1 MKNEKNFESENLTE
15 NDYNRKNVEAI
26 KKFIITALLMMFVV
40 PILFSIYLVV
50 RVNNIDERIE
60 NLIMDMRNDYAFA
73 ATDSD
78 AERLVK
84 SDLDNDALDDIE
96 KSDKYDNELLSNSFA
111 SEEGIADV
119 PDTPA
124 ISNGKKVY
132 LTFDDGPNKYTDEL
146 LDILKEK
153 NVKATFFV
161 VYNPDENTWHDYKRI
176 IDEGH
181 TLGMHSYTH
190 IYDEIYASK
199 EAFMSDVSKL
209 HTFLYEQTGIDCQY
223 YRFPGGSSNTVSDVD
238 IQVLISYL
246 NNNGI
251 TYFDWNAL
259 SGDALTNSM
268 TPEELN
274 ETILQYVR
282 TNEGDSIVLMHDLST
297 NHATVDSIADL
308 VDTLRAEGYEL
319 CPIDETTVPVQHVK
333 YNSGN

>member
-60 NLIMDMRNDYAFA
+60 NLIMDMRKDYAFV

>member
-1 MKNEKNFESENLTE
+1 MKNEKNFESENLTQK
-15 NDYNRKNVEAI
+15 DFNRKNVEAI
-26 KKFIITALLMMFVV
+26 KKFIITVLLMMFIV

-60 NLIMDMRNDYAFA
+60 NLIMDMRKDYAFA

-84 SDLDNDALDDIE
+84 SDLDNEALDDIE
-96 KSDKYDNELLSNSFA
+96 KSDKDSDELLSNSFA
-111 SEEGIADV
+111 SEEGITNV
-119 PDTPA
+119 PETPA

-161 VYNPDENTWHDYKRI
+161 VYNADESTWHDYKRI

-199 EAFMSDVSKL
+199 EAFMSDISKL

-238 IQVLISYL
+238 IQLLISYL

-268 TPEELN
+268 SPEELN

-297 NHATVDSIADL
+297 NHATVDSISEL
-308 VDTLRAEGYEL
+308 VDTLRAEGYEI
-319 CPIDETTVPVQHVK
+319 CPIDETTIPIQHVK

>member
-1 MKNEKNFESENLTE
+1 MKNEKNFESENLTQ
-15 NDYNRKNVEAI
+15 NDCNRKNVEAI

-60 NLIMDMRNDYAFA
+60 NLIMDMRKDYAFA

-96 KSDKYDNELLSNSFA
+96 KSDKDNNELLSNSFA
-111 SEEGIADV
+111 SEEGITNG

-124 ISNGKKVY
+124 VSNGKKVY

-161 VYNPDENTWHDYKRI
+161 VYNADESTWHDYKRI

-238 IQVLISYL
+238 IQLLISYL

-268 TPEELN
+268 SPEELN

-282 TNEGDSIVLMHDLST
+282 ANEGDSIVLMHDLST
-297 NHATVDSIADL
+297 NHATVDSISEL
-308 VDTLRAEGYEL
+308 VDTLRAEGYEI
-319 CPIDETTVPVQHVK
+319 CPIDETTIPIQHVK
-333 YNSGN
+333 YNSGD

>member
-60 NLIMDMRNDYAFA
+60 NLIMDMRKDYAFV

-111 SEEGIADV
+111 SEEGIANV

-268 TPEELN
+268 SPEELN

-319 CPIDETTVPVQHVK
+319 CPIDETTVPIQHVK

>member
-60 NLIMDMRNDYAFA
+60 NLIMDMRKDYAFV

-111 SEEGIADV
+111 SEEGIANV

-268 TPEELN
+268 TPEELL

>member
-60 NLIMDMRNDYAFA
+60 NLIMDMRKDYAFV

-111 SEEGIADV
+111 SEEGIANV

-297 NHATVDSIADL
+297 NHATVDSIAEL

>member
-1 MKNEKNFESENLTE
+1 M
-15 NDYNRKNVEAI
+15 
-26 KKFIITALLMMFVV
+26 
-40 PILFSIYLVV
+40 
-50 RVNNIDERIE
+50 
-60 NLIMDMRNDYAFA
+60 
-73 ATDSD
+73 
-78 AERLVK
+78 
-84 SDLDNDALDDIE
+84 
-96 KSDKYDNELLSNSFA
+96 
-111 SEEGIADV
+111 
-119 PDTPA
+119 
-124 ISNGKKVY
+124 
-132 LTFDDGPNKYTDEL
+132 
-146 LDILKEK
+146 DILKEK

>member
-60 NLIMDMRNDYAFA
+60 NLIMDMRKDYAFV

-268 TPEELN
+268 TAEELN

>member
-60 NLIMDMRNDYAFA
+60 NLIMDMRKDYAFA

>member
-60 NLIMDMRNDYAFA
+60 NLIMDMRKDYAFV

-84 SDLDNDALDDIE
+84 SHLDNDALDDIE

-111 SEEGIADV
+111 SEEGIANV

>member
-1 MKNEKNFESENLTE
+1 MKNEKNFESEEWTQI
-15 NDYNRKNVEAI
+15 DHNRKNVDAI
-26 KKFIITALLMMFVV
+26 KKFIIMALLMMFVI

-50 RVNNIDERIE
+50 RVNNIDDRIE
-60 NLIMDMRNDYAFA
+60 NLIMDMRRDYAFA

-84 SDLDNDALDDIE
+84 SDLDNDALADIE
-96 KSDKYDNELLSNSFA
+96 KSDKDNNALLSNSFA
-111 SEEGIADV
+111 SEEGIANV
-119 PDTPA
+119 PDTPV

-161 VYNPDENTWHDYKRI
+161 VYNDDESTWHDYKRI

-190 IYDEIYASK
+190 IYDQVYASK
-199 EAFMSDVSKL
+199 EAFMADVSKL

-223 YRFPGGSSNTVSDVD
+223 YRFPGGSSNTVSNVD
-238 IQVLISYL
+238 IQILISYL

-259 SGDALTNSM
+259 SGDALTNAMS
-268 TPEELN
+268 PEELN
-274 ETILQYVR
+274 ETILEYVR
-282 TNEGDSIVLMHDLST
+282 TNEGNSIVLMHDLST
-297 NHATVDSIADL
+297 SHATVDSIADL
-308 VDTLRAEGYEL
+308 VDTLRAEGYEI
-319 CPIDETTVPVQHVK
+319 CPIDETTVPIQHVK

>member
-60 NLIMDMRNDYAFA
+60 NLIMDMRKDYAFV

-111 SEEGIADV
+111 SEEGIANV